1 MSRARGPMTQEQFER
16 VTLAWLQ
23 NEGYTHR
30 YGSGIAFDNASPDCA
45 RLRLMGQRIR
55 RKDKYPPDQQDAVVD
70 LVLQQAETLGEEW
83 IA

>member
-1 MSRARGPMTQEQFER
+1 MTQEQFER

-23 NEGYTHR
+23 NVGYTHR
-30 YGSGIAFDNASPDCA
+30 CGSGIAFDNALPDCA
-45 RLRLMGQRIR
+45 RLRPMVQRIR
-55 RKDKYPPDQQDAVVD
+55 RKDKYPPDLADAAVE